1 MRTQTFLGIF
11 LPKKLRKTEHK
22 ENHKAM
28 TVKTIKAGN
37 AVVEIIRPELSD
49 EERRREEERIISVLA
64 TLQTLRKDDKKYEYS

>member
-1 MRTQTFLGIF
+1 MGIF

-22 ENHKAM
+22 EDHKAM
-28 TVKTIKAGN
+28 TVKTIQVGN

>member
-1 MRTQTFLGIF
+1 
-11 LPKKLRKTEHK
+11 
-22 ENHKAM
+22 M
-28 TVKTIKAGN
+28 TVKTIQVGN

>member
-1 MRTQTFLGIF
+1 MGIF

-22 ENHKAM
+22 EDHKAM
-28 TVKTIKAGN
+28 TVKTIQVGN

-49 EERRREEERIISVLA
+49 EERRLEEERIISVLA

>member
-11 LPKKLRKTEHK
+11 LPKKFRKTEHK
-22 ENHKAM
+22 EDHKAM
-28 TVKTIKAGN
+28 TVKTIQVGN

-49 EERRREEERIISVLA
+49 EERQKREDRVMAVLS